1 MTWARSDETTR
12 APEAT
17 RGQSHAARGR
27 TGCGRGRR
35 EPRRSTTRTL
45 ILGGDDVGLA
55 LARHLR
61 NEAWSV
67 DLLDSDPTIV
77 ERAVRHDVPAH
88 AVDITDV
95 RELDEHDVEKVDV
108 AIVASDSDSA
118 NLLAAQLLR
127 VAFDVE
133 HVVVRVNDAR
143 NIDSFEE
150 LGFVTVC
157 ASSALAES
165 IVRSFDSL
173 ESDGGSPLHW
183 G

>member
-1 MTWARSDETTR
+1 M
-12 APEAT
+12 
-17 RGQSHAARGR
+17 
-27 TGCGRGRR
+27 
-35 EPRRSTTRTL
+35 
-45 ILGGDDVGLA
+45 
-55 LARHLR
+55 
-61 NEAWSV
+61 
-67 DLLDSDPTIV
+67 
-77 ERAVRHDVPAH
+77 RHDVPAH